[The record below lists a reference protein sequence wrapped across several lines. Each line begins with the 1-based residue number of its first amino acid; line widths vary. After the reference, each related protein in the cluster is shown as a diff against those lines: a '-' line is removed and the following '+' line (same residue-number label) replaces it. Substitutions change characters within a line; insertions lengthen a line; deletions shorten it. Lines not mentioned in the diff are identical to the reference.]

1 LIAREQDAD
10 ERAAWRSEMR
20 NVAPADLVFLDE
32 THTPL
37 SLTPRRARAP
47 RGEGAIGTVPKRKW
61 TAVSVIATLTPTGPG
76 PNVALPG
83 AVDGDAFRTFIR
95 TALVPTLRRGQ
106 IVICDN
112 LQVHKNQRIRRLIE
126 AAGCE
131 LRFLPRYSPDFN
143 PIELAFAKLKTHLRR
158 EAARTYDDL
167 IDALETGFDAITA
180 QDAAGFY
187 AAAGYPFRLGQ
198 PL

>member
-1 LIAREQDAD
+1 VR
-10 ERAAWRSEMR
+10 
-20 NVAPADLVFLDE
+20 
-32 THTPL
+32 
-37 SLTPRRARAP
+37 
-47 RGEGAIGTVPKRKW
+47 AIGTVPKRKW
-61 TAVSVIATLTPTGPG
+61 ASVSVIATLTPTGPG

-95 TALVPTLRRGQ
+95 TALVPTLRPGQ

-112 LQVHKNQRIRRLIE
+112 LQLHKNARVRRMIE
-126 AAGCE
+126 AVGCQ

-167 IDALETGFDAITA
+167 IDALASGFDAITA
-180 QDAAGFY
+180 QDADGFYTAAGFPL
-187 AAAGYPFRLGQ
+187 ARGQ
-198 PL
+198 PFCNPL